1 MFMKNIQDLRKD
13 YTLASLTSET
23 IDKDAIKQF
32 KVWFQEALDA
42 KVEEPNAMILS
53 TIKKNGMPSARVVL
67 IKGIQE
73 DGFEFFTN
81 YQSNKAKEI
90 ADNAK
95 ASLLFFWPALERQI
109 RIEGTVEKCS
119 SERSDEYFE
128 SRPEGSKL
136 GAWSSPQSQIIESR
150 ALLENMVE
158 ETNKKFKEQE
168 INRPYFWGGYLVKPT
183 SIEFWQGRASRL
195 HDRLLYTKEQEKW
208 KIERLAP

>member
-1 MFMKNIQDLRKD
+1 MCMKNIQDLRKD

-119 SERSDEYFE
+119 SKRSDEYFE

>member
-1 MFMKNIQDLRKD
+1 MKNIQDLRKD

>member
-42 KVEEPNAMILS
+42 NVNEPNAMVLS
-53 TIKKNGMPSARVVL
+53 TVKKDGSPSSRVVL
-67 IKGIQE
+67 VKGIQE

-90 ADNAK
+90 VNNSK
-95 ASLLFFWPALERQI
+95 VSLLFFWQALERQI
-109 RIEGTVEKCS
+109 RIEGTVAKCS
-119 SERSDEYFE
+119 EERSDEYFE
-128 SRPEGSKL
+128 SRPKESKL
-136 GAWSSPQSQIIESR
+136 GAWSSPQSQTIENR
-150 ALLENMVE
+150 EVLEAKVK
-158 ETNKKFKEQE
+158 ETHEQFEGKE
-168 INRPYFWGGYLVKPT
+168 INRPDFWGGYLVKPH

-195 HDRLLYTKEQEKW
+195 HDRLLYTKEKENW